1 MIKQKVKIVENK
13 KDKKSEFLFI
23 KLKKEAILLAEN
35 EDELNLIQK
44 CQDLEFLQV
53 QLKKKE

>member
-1 MIKQKVKIVENK
+1 M
-13 KDKKSEFLFI
+13 

-44 CQDLEFLQV
+44 CQNLEFLQV
-53 QLKKKE
+53 QLKKKEEVPGPGQYTT